1 MCRFVTAGRSKFV
14 SKTVEAHNQDV
25 NFNKVTDMK
34 KMFLSIAVL
43 AMLCSCAGE
52 SGKTEQTS
60 ADTATVATQ
69 QVANE
74 QAAPVAKETT
84 EEHGA
89 EVAVLTDKA
98 QLTATDKP
106 VVVDFGATWCGPCQK
121 FKPNFAAVAKKYA
134 DKANFVYVDVD
145 KWQDLA
151 AEFGAQSIPTVV
163 IVKTDGKKVTKTGY
177 MTEEEFAAFV
187 NSNL

>member
-1 MCRFVTAGRSKFV
+1 
-14 SKTVEAHNQDV
+14 
-25 NFNKVTDMK
+25 MK
-34 KMFLSIAVL
+34 KLFLSIAVF

-52 SGKTEQTS
+52 SGKTEQT
-60 ADTATVATQ
+60 ATDTATVVTEQTAPAEQ
-69 QVANE
+69 
-74 QAAPVAKETT
+74 QAA

-89 EVAVLTDKA
+89 EVTVLTDKA
-98 QLTATDKP
+98 QLNATDKP
-106 VVVDFGATWCGPCQK
+106 VIVDFGATWCGPCQR

-163 IVKTDGKKVTKTGY
+163 IVKTDGKKVTKIGY

>member
-1 MCRFVTAGRSKFV
+1 
-14 SKTVEAHNQDV
+14 
-25 NFNKVTDMK
+25 MK

-52 SGKTEQTS
+52 SGKTEQAS
-60 ADTATVATQ
+60 ADTVTVATQ
-69 QVANE
+69 QATTE
-74 QAAPVAKETT
+74 QAAPVAKEAS

-121 FKPNFAAVAKKYA
+121 FKPNFAAVAKKNA

-145 KWQDLA
+145 KWQEVA
-151 AEFGAQSIPTVV
+151 ADFGAQSIPTVV
-163 IVKTDGKKVTKTGY
+163 IVKTDGKKVTKTGF
-177 MTEEEFAAFV
+177 MTEEEFTEFV
-187 NSNL
+187 NANI